1 MSQQWADISEADKA
15 QCAVEAAARNGGKAK
30 AKPSATA
37 VPESL
42 PDEGARCVHMIE

>member
-15 QCAVEAAARNGGKAK
+15 QCAVEAAARNRGKD
-30 AKPSATA
+30 KPSATA

-42 PDEGARCVHMIE
+42 PREGVRCVYMIT